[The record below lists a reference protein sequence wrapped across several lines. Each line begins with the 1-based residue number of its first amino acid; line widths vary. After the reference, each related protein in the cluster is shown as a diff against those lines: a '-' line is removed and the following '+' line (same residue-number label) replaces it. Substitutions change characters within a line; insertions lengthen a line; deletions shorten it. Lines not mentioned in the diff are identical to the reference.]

1 MGVLHFKIAAT
12 LFSVRFRT
20 RLARPAGQDVEAVP
34 PRARLVAPSGQSH
47 GLSARVR
54 ALVEQLLRRPVVAFL
69 EFISTF

>member
-1 MGVLHFKIAAT
+1 MAVLHFKIAAT

-34 PRARLVAPSGQSH
+34 RARLVAPPGQSH